1 MSIRFFI
8 TPQNKALPLYCSS
21 IHQTKLMLPLASSK
35 FTGTPPTP
43 IIHFGVMGLLFP
55 GASGATPS
63 ATFYFS
69 FIGGILGSATVALKS
84 SSLLTTY
91 YSAVIPTDGSTSIV
105 MTAGSALP
113 LTVEPLVLV
122 ISSDASCN
130 STWLPIALEFN
141 Y

>member
-1 MSIRFFI
+1 MSIRSLI
-8 TPQNKALPLYCSS
+8 TSQNKPLPLYCSS
-21 IHQTKLMLPLASSK
+21 ISQTKIIVPLAASK
-35 FTGTPPTP
+35 FTATPPTP
-43 IIHFGVMGLLFP
+43 IINFGVTGLLFP

-63 ATFYFS
+63 AIFNFS

-84 SSLLTTY
+84 ASLLTTY
-91 YSAVIPTDGSTSIV
+91 YSAVIPKDGSTSVV
-105 MTAGSALP
+105 MVAGSSLP

-122 ISSDASCN
+122 ISSDATCN

>member
-8 TPQNKALPLYCSS
+8 TPQNKPLPLYCSS
-21 IHQTKLMLPLASSK
+21 INQTKLIMPLSASK

-43 IIHFGVMGLLFP
+43 IINFGVMGLLFP
-55 GASGATPS
+55 GATGATPS
-63 ATFYFS
+63 AIFNFS
-69 FIGGILGSATVALKS
+69 FIGGILGSATVAIKS

-91 YSAVIPTDGSTSIV
+91 YSAVIPKDGSTSVV
-105 MTAGSALP
+105 MVAGSSLP

-122 ISSDASCN
+122 ISSDATCN